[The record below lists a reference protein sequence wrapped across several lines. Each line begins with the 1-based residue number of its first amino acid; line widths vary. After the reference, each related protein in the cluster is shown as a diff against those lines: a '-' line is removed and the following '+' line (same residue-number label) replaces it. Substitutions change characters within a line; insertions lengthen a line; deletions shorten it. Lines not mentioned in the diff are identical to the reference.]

1 MLPLAY
7 RVVARRQLISNVLA
21 IDGPLINN
29 LTGAGLNGEDC
40 GAATSHYEVVVTLS
54 LISKS
59 LVSRPL
65 KW

>member
-1 MLPLAY
+1 
-7 RVVARRQLISNVLA
+7 VARRQLISNVLA

-40 GAATSHYEVVVTLS
+40 GAATSHYEVVVTFS